1 MKCNEQRGVVIELEL
16 GGWLHARYTSLH
28 SFVSVGDLLAGAL
41 QIVMCNA
48 TNVSV
53 KDRSCKKIHQ
63 VQVTTGANEKARP
76 RIRWTLIS
84 QGQGI
89 YHSALA
95 GRNDNGR
102 V

>member
-53 KDRSCKKIHQ
+53 KVDWNNSACLKLK
-63 VQVTTGANEKARP
+63 V
-76 RIRWTLIS
+76 LIES
-84 QGQGI
+84 
-89 YHSALA
+89 
-95 GRNDNGR
+95 
-102 V
+102 

>member
-1 MKCNEQRGVVIELEL
+1 VVIELEL

-53 KDRSCKKIHQ
+53 KGWCFEIQCVFVSC
-63 VQVTTGANEKARP
+63 
-76 RIRWTLIS
+76 
-84 QGQGI
+84 
-89 YHSALA
+89 Y
-95 GRNDNGR
+95 
-102 V
+102 